1 MKCANSVSSWDMNT
15 AHVFMSSVCCTR
27 KLTGRDTAELFEL
40 AQDRDVWREL
50 VVLAGTSGLTYSR
63 LTEE

>member
-1 MKCANSVSSWDMNT
+1 MNT
-15 AHVFMSSVCCTR
+15 AHVFMSSVCCIR

-50 VVLAGTSGLTYSR
+50 VVLAGTSGLTYTR